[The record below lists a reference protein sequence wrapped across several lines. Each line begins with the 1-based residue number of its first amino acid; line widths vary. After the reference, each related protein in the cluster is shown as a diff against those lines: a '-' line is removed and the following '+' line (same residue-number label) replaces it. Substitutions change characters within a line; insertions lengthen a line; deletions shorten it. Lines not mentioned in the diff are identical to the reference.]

1 MGRQDNRTA
10 SHMWVGRGRVVG
22 GHKAVGAAHSG
33 IVIRGVGGGG
43 WDAADKVR
51 RNGSFPQFLPLG
63 SLDTEHSCYCMV
75 V

>member
-10 SHMWVGRGRVVG
+10 SHMWVGGGSRVAG
-22 GHKAVGAAHSG
+22 AHKAVGAAHSG
-33 IVIRGVGGGG
+33 IVIRGVGG
-43 WDAADKVR
+43 WDAADKVW
-51 RNGSFPQFLPLG
+51 RNGSFPQILPLG